1 MEAIG
6 SESFDLDLGRRLF
19 IIVCFLLFMWYFL
32 NLLVTKVKSGQ
43 WQMPEFLTSKFPSLK
58 QIDIPGSEELY
69 NINVIQRKPMPDGSE
84 FMVLDIDGRHVLVS
98 KHIQSGI
105 NYITDLEKKG

>member
-19 IIVCFLLFMWYFL
+19 IIVCFLIFMWYFL
-32 NLLVTKVKSGQ
+32 NLMVNKIKSGR
-43 WQMPEFLTSKFPSLK
+43 WQIPEFLSKSFPGLK
-58 QIDIPGSEELY
+58 QLDIPGSKDLY
-69 NINVIQRKPMPDGSE
+69 NINIIQRKSMPDGSE
-84 FMVLDIDGRHVLVS
+84 FLVADIDGRHILLS

-105 NYITDLEKKG
+105 NYITDLQSKS